1 MSVRCLRFR
10 EFRENPS
17 MFHVKEENDFGDITD
32 EEDDDCEEAPTA
44 RVGLS
49 EHSSLTVAGTDH

>member
-1 MSVRCLRFR
+1 
-10 EFRENPS
+10 

-49 EHSSLTVAGTDH
+49 EHRSLTVAGTDLYKRLP